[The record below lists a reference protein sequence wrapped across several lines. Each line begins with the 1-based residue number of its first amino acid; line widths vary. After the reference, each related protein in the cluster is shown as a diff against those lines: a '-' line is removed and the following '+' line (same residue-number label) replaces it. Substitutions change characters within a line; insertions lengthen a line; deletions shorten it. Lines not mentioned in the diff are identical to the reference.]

1 MISVMIHV
9 LPSFAAAMALHAS
22 SADSARGRLLAWAA
36 TNVRKHVRGHAGK
49 NAPKR
54 FELHSDP
61 AGKIEEEA
69 AFINSVLRP
78 MWAQRIFEE
87 RDAERIAREST
98 ADAGSRGALALS
110 ARHGGEG

>member
-9 LPSFAAAMALHAS
+9 LPSFAAAIALHAS

-69 AFINSVLRP
+69 VSATKYRFHLKRRNWLCCWLRT
-78 MWAQRIFEE
+78 E
-87 RDAERIAREST
+87 RV
-98 ADAGSRGALALS
+98 AGSALARFDGR
-110 ARHGGEG
+110 ATP